1 MMFSRIAIG
10 SLVFTLL
17 CLSAFFVNATELTP
31 VGLWKTVDDDTG
43 QAKGLIRIRETN
55 GRYEGSVE
63 KVFPK
68 PGQNPVPKCAKCDG
82 SRRNQPVLG
91 MMILWGFTK
100 RGNDYEGGE
109 ILDPEDGKIYHAKLK
124 VIEDGNKLEVR
135 GYISIPLFGRSKIW
149 LREE

>member
-1 MMFSRIAIG
+1 MFPRITIG

-31 VGLWKTVDDDTG
+31 LGLWKTVDDATG

-55 GRYEGSVE
+55 GQYEGTVE

-68 PGQNPVPKCAKCDG
+68 PGQNPVPKCARCDG
-82 SRRNQPVLG
+82 PRRNQPVLG
-91 MMILWGFTK
+91 MKILWGFTK
-100 RGNDYEGGE
+100 QGNDYEGGE
-109 ILDPEDGKIYHAKLK
+109 ILDPEDGKIYHAKMK
-124 VIEDGNKLEVR
+124 VIEGGNKLEVR
-135 GYISIPLFGRSKIW
+135 GYISIPLFGRSKYW